1 MHITLHS
8 MRPRDEGGFAYHHD
22 PAIGEALRA
31 NGPMRDIEL
40 WPWWRRI
47 ECPILALRGAES
59 KILPAKTAAEMRADG
74 AEVIEYPGIG
84 HTPSLMVAEQIEAVT
99 RWLAA

>member
-1 MHITLHS
+1 
-8 MRPRDEGGFAYHHD
+8 
-22 PAIGEALRA
+22 
-31 NGPMRDIEL
+31 
-40 WPWWRRI
+40 
-47 ECPILALRGAES
+47 
-59 KILPAKTAAEMRADG
+59 MRADG